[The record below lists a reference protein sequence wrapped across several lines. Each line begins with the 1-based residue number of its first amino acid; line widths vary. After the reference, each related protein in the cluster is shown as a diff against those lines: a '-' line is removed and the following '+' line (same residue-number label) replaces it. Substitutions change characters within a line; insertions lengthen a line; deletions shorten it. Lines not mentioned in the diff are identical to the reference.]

1 MVQGKESHMP
11 IERLAPPA
19 PGASDGA
26 RSATGGAPGAA
37 PQPVFRNEE
46 ELRRA
51 GADFV
56 DR

>member
-1 MVQGKESHMP
+1 MP